1 MRVLFNGVSAIKPRS
16 GVGHTT
22 ANLHRALAE
31 HFPNETF
38 WLYPGETISR
48 TARRM
53 IANSGGVTR
62 RPGLGSNKTKTAG
75 KPAAICRWAYQL
87 HLRAAARWGDFDLY
101 HEPNF
106 VPVRMHLPTVVT
118 VHDLSV
124 LRHPEWHPAERVRMY
139 ERDFARGIAAA
150 KHVVVVTNAVRNE
163 VIADLGLPP
172 ERVTAIHWGIGDE
185 FRPQSAAGIHAV
197 RARLGLPRFLLYV
210 GTIEPRKNV
219 RTLLR
224 AFCDLPPAV
233 REACPLV
240 LAGGWGWKA
249 EPERE
254 LFAAAQS
261 LGVRH
266 LGYVADADLPALYG
280 AADALLY
287 PSFYEGF
294 GLPPVEML
302 ACGGAAIV
310 STADAVREVVG
321 SHGAQLD
328 PHDLQG
334 WRDAMR
340 RAITDPDWL
349 AGLRRGGVAHAAR
362 FTWANAARTTFDVY
376 QRVLG
381 VAPTVASRRAA

>member
-1 MRVLFNGVSAIKPRS
+1 M
-16 GVGHTT
+16 VG
-22 ANLHRALAE
+22 
-31 HFPNETF
+31 
-38 WLYPGETISR
+38 
-48 TARRM
+48 
-53 IANSGGVTR
+53 NSGGFTR

-106 VPVRMHLPTVVT
+106 VPVRTHLPTVVT

-150 KHVVVVTNAVRNE
+150 KHVIVVTNAVRNE

-185 FRPQSAAGIHAV
+185 FRPQSPAGIHAV
-197 RARLGLPRFLLYV
+197 RARLGLPPRFLLYV

-254 LFAAAQS
+254 LFAAAQL

-294 GLPPVEML
+294 GLPPVEMM
-302 ACGGAAIV
+302 G
-310 STADAVREVVG
+310 
-321 SHGAQLD
+321 
-328 PHDLQG
+328 
-334 WRDAMR
+334 
-340 RAITDPDWL
+340 
-349 AGLRRGGVAHAAR
+349 
-362 FTWANAARTTFDVY
+362 
-376 QRVLG
+376 
-381 VAPTVASRRAA
+381 